1 MQRLLPLLFVFLAVA
16 AGALQLAAP
25 QGFGRHVVTVEAEKA
40 GKHGKTVVAA
50 TRDALSPAF
59 VLDDPSDLAPPP
71 AQLRLR
77 DAQPSAS
84 SGAIFRR
91 FGLQSRAVSY
101 WPNAPP
107 IDV

>member
-16 AGALQLAAP
+16 AGALQPAAP
-25 QGFGRHVVTVEAEKA
+25 QGFGRHVVTVEAEEA
-40 GKHGKTVVAA
+40 GKHGRTVVAA
-50 TRDALSPAF
+50 SREALSPAF

-77 DAQPSAS
+77 DAEPSDS
-84 SGAIFRR
+84 SDAIFRR
-91 FGLQSRAVSY
+91 FALQSRSVSY

-107 IDV
+107 RDV